1 MRKKKIN
8 KVNATYRH
16 PVPLLFIFLWMSAT
30 SFSLGLSEKRNHRR
44 PVYVFWHGLAAFFF
58 SSVRSSN
65 GDENPLRGKYG
76 GTGAALWDVFS
87 FFRPKYSSDHMTTTH
102 TTGTRVGIHTCA
114 CSRVKGSLRE
124 HERACALNA
133 WRAIRLILPS
143 SHPSPP
149 TFLQPILLPI
159 SPLAKWLHFHGAP
172 GMWRFLPLLLPSLGL
187 RWKTT
192 SPLSSAIS
200 LDLSFDNLQHWWFIG
215 SIVLLYSSEKGK
227 KSR

>member
-1 MRKKKIN
+1 
-8 KVNATYRH
+8 
-16 PVPLLFIFLWMSAT
+16 MSAI
-30 SFSLGLSEKRNHRR
+30 SFRLGLSEKRNHRR

-58 SSVRSSN
+58 SSVRWSN

-87 FFRPKYSSDHMTTTH
+87 FLRPKYSSDHMTTTH

-124 HERACALNA
+124 HERVCALNA
-133 WRAIRLILPS
+133 WRAIPLILAS

-159 SPLAKWLHFHGAP
+159 SPLAKWLHFMELQECGGFCRCCCLLLGYAGKLP
-172 GMWRFLPLLLPSLGL
+172 FLFLLLTLWLLPLIIYSTGDLKDLLRRFAPPLVLPTWSPPPFISVIILLPPM
-187 RWKTT
+187 TIC
-192 SPLSSAIS
+192 P
-200 LDLSFDNLQHWWFIG
+200 F
-215 SIVLLYSSEKGK
+215 
-227 KSR
+227 